1 MKKVLSLD
9 ALAELARVYLESAW
23 IAAPQ
28 WDHIQKQWVRLSP
41 NGTGTS
47 SCGAPNFTGIPK
59 TKADIKRHQRVMW
72 QPCKRCR
79 LIRPWG
85 GCARNS
91 AFYDKSNTYIYTP
104 GGRK

>member
-1 MKKVLSLD
+1 MKKPLSLD
-9 ALAELARVYLESAW
+9 ALAELARAYLKSPW

-28 WDHIQKQWVRLSP
+28 WDKVQKRWVHLSP
-41 NGTGTS
+41 YGTGTS

-59 TKADIKRHQRVMW
+59 TKADIKPHQRVMW
-72 QPCKRCR
+72 QPCKRCG

-91 AFYDKSNTYIYTP
+91 ALYNFSYTFTP
-104 GGRK
+104 GGKK